1 MDGMKEGFK
10 LAGGQELSNPEAKK
24 QWYTVS

>member
-1 MDGMKEGFK
+1 MDGMKEDFK